1 MRTYEIIMIFQPD
14 LEESVVNEVL
24 EKVNGWITAAG
35 GTVDKT
41 DMWGKKR
48 MAYEIQ
54 KVRDGNYVMITSTM
68 PPTATNELTN
78 NFRFVEP
85 VMRSMISVI
94 E

>member
-1 MRTYEIIMIFQPD
+1 MRKYEIILIFQPD
-14 LEESVVNEVL
+14 LDESVVSETL
-24 EKVNGWITAAG
+24 EKVNGWISAAG

-48 MAYEIQ
+48 MAFEIKKQ
-54 KVRDGNYVMITSTM
+54 REGNYVMITSTM
-68 PPTATNELTN
+68 PPATTTELSN

-85 VMRSMISVI
+85 ILRSMISVV